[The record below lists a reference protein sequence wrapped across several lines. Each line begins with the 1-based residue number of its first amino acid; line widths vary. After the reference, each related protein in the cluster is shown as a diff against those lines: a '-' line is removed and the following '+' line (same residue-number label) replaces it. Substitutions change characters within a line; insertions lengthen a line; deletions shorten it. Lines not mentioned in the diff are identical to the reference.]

1 MIEINLIP
9 DVKQELIKAQRARG
23 VVISVSIITS
33 IVAAAIVVL
42 LLVYI
47 YGIQGVRSAYLDGQ
61 ITTKGQELSKVEDLS
76 KVLTIQNQLATISQ
90 LNSEKVMSSR
100 MFDVMS
106 AITPPGD
113 ASIAFSQI
121 NVAPGGAEVDAEAT
135 DSESVSTTSGGQIQ
149 LEGQTASYDTM
160 ELFKKRIENTSFEFT
175 QDGETKLVPLAANI
189 STTDISYGEDANGNK
204 VLRFTLTFDY
214 PAELF
219 SSATSAQQLAFK
231 LTANGNVTDS
241 FTGIPRFTERA
252 SDLKGNQ

>member
-9 DVKQELIKAQRARG
+9 DVKQELIKAQRARS
-23 VVISVSIITS
+23 VVISASIITS
-33 IVAAAIVVL
+33 IVAAAVVVL

-47 YGIQGVRSAYLDGQ
+47 YGVQGVRSVYLDGQ
-61 ITTKGQELSKVEDLS
+61 ITSKGQELSKVEDLS
-76 KVLTIQNQLATISQ
+76 KVLTIQNQLSSISQ

-100 MFDVMS
+100 IFDVMS

-121 NVAPGGAEVDAEAT
+121 NVAPGGPNTGST
-135 DSESVSTTSGGQIQ
+135 DVESVSTTSGGQIQ
-149 LEGQTASYDTM
+149 LEGQTAAYDTM
-160 ELFKKRIENTSFEFT
+160 ELFKKRIESTSFEFT
-175 QDGETKLVPLAANI
+175 KDGEKQLVTLAANI

-204 VLRFTLTFDY
+204 VLRFTITFDY

-219 SSATSAQQLAFK
+219 SSETANQQLAFK

-241 FTGIPRFTERA
+241 YTGIPRFTQRA
-252 SDLKGNQ
+252 SDLEGTQ

>member
-23 VVISVSIITS
+23 VVISASIITS
-33 IVAAAIVVL
+33 IVAAAVVVL

-76 KVLTIQNQLATISQ
+76 KILTIQNQLSTISQ
-90 LNSEKVMSSR
+90 LNGEKVMSSR

-121 NVAPGGAEVDAEAT
+121 NVAPGGADTGAVDAAP
-135 DSESVSTTSGGQIQ
+135 VSTSNGGQIQ

-175 QDGETKLVPLAANI
+175 QDGETKLVALASNI

-252 SDLKGNQ
+252 SDLEGSR

>member
-9 DVKQELIKAQRARG
+9 DVKQELIKAQRARSI
-23 VVISVSIITS
+23 VISASIVTS
-33 IVAAAIVVL
+33 IVAVGAVVL
-42 LLVYI
+42 LLLYI
-47 YGIQGVRSAYLDGQ
+47 FAVQGVRSAYLDGQ

-76 KVLTIQNQLATISQ
+76 KILTIQNQLSSISQ
-90 LNSEKVMSSR
+90 LNSEKVMASR

-121 NVAPGGAEVDAEAT
+121 NLSPGGVNTTGDATAETV
-135 DSESVSTTSGGQIQ
+135 TTAGGQIQ

-160 ELFKKRIENTSFEFT
+160 ELFKKRIESTSFQYNEG
-175 QDGETKLVPLAANI
+175 DEKKLVPLASNI
-189 STTDISYGEDANGNK
+189 STTDISYGEDATGAK

-219 SSATSAQQLAFK
+219 SSATAQQELAFK
-231 LTANGNVTDS
+231 LTEIG
-241 FTGIPRFTERA
+241 RA
-252 SDLKGNQ
+252 SCRERVF